1 MHIAISQQPAA
12 AAASSQQQPAASS
25 QQAGGRQPV
34 VSSQEPGSS
43 DGLDLLSVHQPQKWM
58 VATRFYNETQA
69 RLTQVGPNS
78 HISETNIAMY
88 LQLLG
93 MSGVPSGSSIPLQC
107 AFFGTI
113 AP

>member
-1 MHIAISQQPAA
+1 MGNHKPRSLENSDNVVDHHKTFKTAA
-12 AAASSQQQPAASS
+12 DFADLPLTSRKS
-25 QQAGGRQPV
+25 
-34 VSSQEPGSS
+34 SS

-58 VATRFYNETQA
+58 VATRFYNETQS

-93 MSGVPSGSSIPLQC
+93 MSRVPSGSSIPLQC